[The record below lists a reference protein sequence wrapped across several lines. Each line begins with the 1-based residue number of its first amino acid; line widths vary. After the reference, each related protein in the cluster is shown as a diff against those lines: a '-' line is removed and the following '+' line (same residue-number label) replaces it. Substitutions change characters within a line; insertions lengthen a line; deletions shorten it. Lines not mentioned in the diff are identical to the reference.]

1 MRRRARPS
9 SAHFCGM
16 ARMKKGQ
23 SEEVRQR
30 GYDLFMNTAMS
41 LVEIAESI
49 GVGKDTVGDWCARYK
64 WKQSKAANSITRE
77 RNVSMMLVQINTLLE
92 EINERDKKY
101 PTASEAD
108 TITKLTNNIRALSS
122 RTSLPDFFNVQ
133 TEFLKY
139 LHTTNDKLAKQVAD
153 YSKEFLQTKARE
165 LDN

>member
-1 MRRRARPS
+1 MPAQLS
-9 SAHFCGM
+9 CAHFCNM
-16 ARMKKGQ
+16 ARMKKGE
-23 SEEVRQR
+23 SEAVRQR
-30 GYDLFMNTAMS
+30 GYDLYMNTHMT
-41 LVEIAESI
+41 LREIADSI
-49 GVGKDTVGDWCARYK
+49 GVGYDTVGDWCARYK

-77 RNVSMMLVQINTLLE
+77 KNVSMMLVQINTLLN

-101 PTASEAD
+101 PTAAEAD
-108 TITKLTNNIRALSS
+108 TITKLTNNIRALSN

-139 LHTTNDKLAKQVAD
+139 LHTANDKIAKQVAD